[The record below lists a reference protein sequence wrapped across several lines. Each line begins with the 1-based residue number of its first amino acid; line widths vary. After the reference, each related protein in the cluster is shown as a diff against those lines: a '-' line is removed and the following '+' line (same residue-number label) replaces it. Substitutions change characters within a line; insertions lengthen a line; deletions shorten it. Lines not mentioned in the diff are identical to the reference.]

1 MCNVSEKIN
10 ELNLDELISISGE
23 DNEVFPYLWS
33 LAEEKNCIYA
43 DGSIDTGALSI
54 RITRDEMTTLAEL
67 GREYYPNTDGDMI
80 GKPAFGHLE
89 PVA

>member
-10 ELNLDELISISGE
+10 ELNLDEFISISGE

-54 RITRDEMTTLAEL
+54 RMSEKRSAAQEPLYKLTTENRFSSGIFAEMRKSDT
-67 GREYYPNTDGDMI
+67 
-80 GKPAFGHLE
+80 
-89 PVA
+89 